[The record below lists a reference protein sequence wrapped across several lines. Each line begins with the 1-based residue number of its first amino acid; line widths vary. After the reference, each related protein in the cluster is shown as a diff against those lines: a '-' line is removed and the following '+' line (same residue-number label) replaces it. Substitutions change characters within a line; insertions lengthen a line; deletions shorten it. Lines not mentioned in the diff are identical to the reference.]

1 MNNEFSEFMSIQ
13 LIKKSTKPLYVQLY
27 EQIILRI
34 KQNLLS
40 PGYRLPSVRKF
51 AQYLSVNPSTVV
63 NAYKELEQNGY
74 IFSRRGSGN
83 YIAEQIA
90 NTVDELEENQ
100 NNIPID
106 LTDDF
111 TAFSSEKKL
120 INMSSISLN
129 PSIISIKTFK
139 MAVNKILDRDKSYAF
154 SYQESQGYYPLRESI
169 TQELSKKRILTTPQN
184 VQIISG
190 AQQGIDIVSRAL
202 LKHGDIVLV
211 ENPTYPGAIAAFRS
225 CGAKIIDIKLT
236 KEGIDLVDL
245 ENKLKQFKPR
255 LIYVMPNIQNPTGIS
270 YSKSICRR
278 LMGLARY
285 YDTYILEDDYISGL
299 YYQNTMP
306 TPLKSYDTDD
316 RVIYIRSLS
325 KIFMPGLRLAYLI
338 IPSNLYQSIL
348 NVKHISDIATSGLT
362 QRVFDYYLR
371 EGLWQN
377 HLNTIR
383 NIYKTQFEFALK
395 SAKKYLPDDISYV
408 KPSGGLSLWLNLPDR
423 LSASEIIVKA
433 KNEGV
438 LLCDG
443 APFFVRQA
451 PNKQIRLSFAT
462 LSLSDINTGM
472 QIIQKLTQKG
482 S

>member
-1 MNNEFSEFMSIQ
+1 MNNEFNDFISIQ
-13 LIKKSTKPLYVQLY
+13 LDKNVQKPLYVQLY
-27 EQIILRI
+27 DQLLLMI

-40 PGYRLPSVRKF
+40 PGYKLPAVRKF
-51 AQYLSVNPSTVV
+51 AQYLAVNPSTVV
-63 NAYKELEQNGY
+63 NTYRELEKNGY
-74 IFSRRGSGN
+74 IFTRRGSGN
-83 YIAEQIA
+83 YIAQQLA
-90 NTVDELEENQ
+90 NTIDELEEQQ
-100 NNIPID
+100 NHIPVD
-106 LTDDF
+106 LTDDIN
-111 TAFSSEKKL
+111 TLSNEKNF

-129 PSIISIKTFK
+129 PSIISIETFK
-139 MAVNKILDRDKSYAF
+139 TAVNKIFDRDKSYAL
-154 SYQESQGYYPLRESI
+154 SYQESQGYFPLRESI
-169 TQELSKKRILTTPQN
+169 AIELAKKRILTTPQN

-190 AQQGIDIVSRAL
+190 AQQGIDIVARAL
-202 LKHGDIVLV
+202 LKHGDTVLV

-225 CGAKIIDIKLT
+225 CGAKIIDIALT
-236 KEGIDLVDL
+236 KEGIDLADL

-270 YSKSICRR
+270 YSKTVCRR

-299 YYQNTMP
+299 YYQENMP

-338 IPSNLYQSIL
+338 IPSKLYQSIL

-377 HLNTIR
+377 HLDTIR
-383 NIYKTQFEFALK
+383 NTYKTQFKFALK
-395 SAKKYLPDDISYV
+395 TAEKYLPKDISYL
-408 KPSGGLSLWLNLPDR
+408 KPIGGLSIWLNLPER
-423 LSASEIIVKA
+423 LSAAEVVAKA

-462 LSLSDINTGM
+462 LSLSDITTGM
-472 QIIQKLTQKG
+472 QIIQNITK
-482 S
+482 